1 MAKGKSSDGRND
13 DRPNG
18 KAWKKRKRINKQT
31 GKTTDGYTPAKLK
44 IRAEKRTPANAAKAR
59 ELADKLAKADLSK

>member
-1 MAKGKSSDGRND
+1 MAKAKSQGRND

-18 KAWKKRKRINKQT
+18 KAWKKKKRLPKKT
-31 GKTTDGYTPAKLK
+31 GKTTQGYTPAKLK

-59 ELADKLAKADLSK
+59 EIADKLAKAELTK